1 MSNYTKKEHQ
11 EFLQRVKE
19 NPQMYDYGG
28 KHYPNAKVF
37 YPDGS
42 VGVGGNLPR
51 EKCSSDFL
59 CPDCGSNQICQ
70 NNLASHGWVECED
83 CGWIGGNKDED
94 CMNESKINDERFK
107 KLNDLLNE

>member
-1 MSNYTKKEHQ
+1 MSNYTKTEHNV
-11 EFLQRVKE
+11 FLQRVKE

-70 NNLASHGWVECED
+70 NNLATVMVGLNV
-83 CGWIGGNKDED
+83 
-94 CMNESKINDERFK
+94 KIVDGLGETRMK
-107 KLNDLLNE
+107 IV